1 MSLKTL
7 SKRISTS
14 ENGIFYKEI
23 VNENGKVVDKIFLIR
38 YREDEKDKLV
48 TVGKYSAGIRIA
60 FCKQKRNEILNSI
73 RLGENITIK
82 HKKQQKG
89 ILFDKVANMYFE
101 DIKIY
106 STKNTLIE
114 VKNRY
119 KNHLLPFFQNREIE
133 NIKSK
138 DLEKVQKEK
147 IKILSPKSVNQ
158 IIELFGTIFNY
169 GIKKDFYKTINPTI
183 KIKKF
188 KIDNT
193 RERYLSLEEIKE
205 LYFYLE
211 DNNLLTLFVK
221 LALTTGGRLET
232 ILSIQKKDINLA
244 TNTITLKDLKNN
256 DTYKGFL
263 SDEICEIL
271 ESMIDNLKANDYI
284 VSIDKSKM
292 TSRQIQ
298 SRLKPILDRL
308 FNAEL
313 DTKDR
318 KNRVVIH
325 TLRHTFASHLAING
339 TPIFTIQ
346 KLMNHKDIKQTMRY
360 AKLAPDS
367 GKDFVNGLYK

>member
-23 VNENGKVVDKIFLIR
+23 VNENGKIVDKVFLVR
-38 YREDEKDKLV
+38 YRENDKDKLV
-48 TVGKYSAGIRIA
+48 TIGKYSAGIRIA

-73 RLGENITIK
+73 RLGEDITIK
-82 HKKQQKG
+82 HKKKQKG
-89 ILFDKVANMYFE
+89 ILFSEVANMYFE

-106 STKNTLIE
+106 SAKNTLIE
-114 VKNRY
+114 IESKY

-133 NIKSK
+133 YIKSEE
-138 DLEKVQKEK
+138 LEKIQKEK
-147 IKILSPKSVNQ
+147 IKNLSPKSVNQ
-158 IIELFGTIFNY
+158 IIELFGAIFNY
-169 GIKKDFYKTINPTI
+169 GLKKDLYKNINPTI

-188 KIDNT
+188 KIDNS
-193 RERYLSLEEIKE
+193 RERYLTLEEIKE
-205 LYFYLE
+205 LYEYLE
-211 DNNLLTLFVK
+211 SNKLLTLFVK
-221 LALTTGGRLET
+221 TALTTGGRLET
-232 ILSIQKKDINLA
+232 ILSIQKKDIDLA
-244 TNTITLKDLKNN
+244 TGTINLKDLKNK

-271 ESMIDNLKANDYI
+271 KPIIQDFKANDYI
-284 VSIDKSKM
+284 VSIDKTKM

-360 AKLAPDS
+360 AKLSPDS